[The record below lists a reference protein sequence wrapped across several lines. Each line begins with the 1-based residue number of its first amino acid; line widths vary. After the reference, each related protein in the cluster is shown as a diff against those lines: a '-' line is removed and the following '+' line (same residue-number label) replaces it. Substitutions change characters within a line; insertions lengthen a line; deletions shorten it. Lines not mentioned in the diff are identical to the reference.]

1 MKFKLQME
9 SEAVH
14 QAVIDSIGHAR
25 NLCDD
30 VEWSPEDGTRTEHDF
45 LCRCVESAIKAGART
60 INIHV
65 TVGYTVPEEFAALI
79 AMLKNRLPNIDTP
92 VIPVHLHNVLRL
104 GAANSID
111 SMRAGTPQIATPSHG
126 LRPATSHPPLA
137 Q

>member
-1 MKFKLQME
+1 ME

-45 LCRCVESAIKAGART
+45 LCRCVESAITAGAGT
-60 INIHV
+60 INIPD

-79 AMLKNRLPNIDTP
+79 AMLKNRVPN
-92 VIPVHLHNVLRL
+92 NAKAVLSVPRHKDPDL
-104 GAANSID
+104 GVAHSLQA
-111 SMRAGTPQIATPSHG
+111 MQEHG
-126 LRPATSHPPLA
+126 REHVR
-137 Q
+137 